1 MTPPACG
8 FARPHLVGLAVA
20 LSSLLGLPALASAAP
35 SAGSNNASVASGD
48 HGQTVDP
55 GRGAT
60 VARFARRMLGVP
72 YVTAGAT
79 PGGVDCSGLTMLAYR
94 KVGTRLGHYTGDQW
108 NSGPHRY
115 RVSQLRPGDLV
126 FFFSDH
132 HHVGIYIGARQA
144 HPRAEAGR
152 PRQGRLDAQLV
163 VRRQLLRLR
172 PTAPLA
178 ADRAGRRRDGFCV
191 PSPG

>member
-1 MTPPACG
+1 MASPRRG
-8 FARPHLVGLAVA
+8 RGISARSRQHRGDYSPIVRLRAAALVGLAVA
-20 LSSLLGLPALASAAP
+20 LVALLGLPALAAAAP

-60 VARFARRMLGVP
+60 VARFARRMVGVP

-108 NSGPHRY
+108 NAGPHRY
-115 RVSQLRPGDLV
+115 KVSQLRPGDLV

-132 HHVGIYIGARQA
+132 HHVGHLHR
-144 HPRAEAGR
+144 HVAG
-152 PRQGRLDAQLV
+152 
-163 VRRQLLRLR
+163 
-172 PTAPLA
+172 
-178 ADRAGRRRDGFCV
+178 
-191 PSPG
+191 